1 MMTSSGTP
9 RDPASRTDRGEPA
22 RTIALAGQAN
32 FRDMGGY
39 RTADGRRVKW
49 RCLYRSGE
57 LTGLTDDDLETLA
70 DLGIRTVVDLRGT
83 GEASANGG
91 GRLPAGANLTPIAI
105 EPSDVITPLGP
116 AFESGDFSLV
126 PEDLLQEINREYV
139 SDWADE
145 LGSVL
150 RVAADADARPLVFHC
165 THGKDRTGIA
175 AAMLLSVLGVP
186 WDTVIEDYLLS
197 NTHRIEE
204 AEAGLS
210 GLRDAAAKQR
220 DIPSHEVDTT
230 NIRGLYYVH
239 QAYLQAAHDE
249 IINRHGSIDAFT
261 RDGMGLTE
269 MDRDR
274 LRRELLE

>member
-1 MMTSSGTP
+1 MTSSGTP

-57 LTGLTDDDLETLA
+57 LAGLTDDDLETLA
-70 DLGIRTVVDLRGT
+70 DLGIRTVVDLRGV
-83 GEASANGG
+83 GEASANGT
-91 GRLPAGANLTPIAI
+91 GRFTAETNLRSIAI

-116 AFESGDFSLV
+116 AFEAGDFSLV

-139 SDWADE
+139 SDWAGQ
-145 LGSVL
+145 LGSLL

-175 AAMLLSVLGVP
+175 AAMLLSVFGVP
-186 WDTVIEDYLLS
+186 WDTVVDDYLLS
-197 NTHRIEE
+197 NTHRTEE

-210 GLRDAAAKQR
+210 SLRDAAANQR

-239 QAYLQAAHDE
+239 ESYLQAAYDE
-249 IINRHGSIDAFT
+249 IIARHGSIDAFI
-261 RDGMGLTE
+261 REGMGLTD
-269 MDRDR
+269 MDRDL